1 MSEEAQA
8 DRVAGTGQD
17 GYGAEQAAAY
27 GNAYTAV
34 TGWLRA
40 TGFRTHGLRF
50 KDLGARPRGIGE
62 EFLLATRYRRS
73 DRETEASIQA
83 YFLDPGVV
91 MLSRN
96 GEEDL
101 TGRTTVPLPSGPR
114 LRREL
119 GEVLGNRRSVRDYTG
134 DSVTIDQLA
143 TVARAAAAITAAGRV
158 DLVEGGERAISFRTA
173 PSPGGLYPLE
183 LWLLPLRVDGIAR
196 AVWRYDSRHDALVQ
210 EADAAAV
217 SAAVN
222 AFAVPE
228 EVIALGR
235 ASVVVLLVGRPWKV
249 MRKYGD
255 RGVRYL
261 FIEAGAVTEN
271 VHLACGSL
279 GLGSVDC
286 ASVHDDELH
295 TALGLDGEL
304 RLLVHS
310 VVIGVPG

>member
-1 MSEEAQA
+1 
-8 DRVAGTGQD
+8 VAETGQD
-17 GYGAEQAAAY
+17 DYGAEQAAAY
-27 GNAYTAV
+27 GNTYTTV
-34 TGWLRA
+34 TGWLRS

-50 KDLGARPRGIGE
+50 KDLHARPRGIAE
-62 EFLLATRYRRS
+62 EFLLATRYRRF
-73 DRETEASIQA
+73 DRETEASIQS
-83 YFLDPGVV
+83 YFLDPGVI

-101 TGRTTVPLPSGPR
+101 TGRTTVPLPQGPR

-134 DSVTIDQLA
+134 DPVSIDELA
-143 TVARAAAAITAAGRV
+143 TVARAAGAITAAAHV
-158 DLVEGGERAISFRTA
+158 DLVEGGERVISFRTA

-183 LWLLPLRVDGIAR
+183 AWLLPLRVAGIER
-196 AVWRYDSRHDALVQ
+196 AVWRYDSRRDVLVR
-210 EADAAAV
+210 EVDAAAV

-228 EVIALGR
+228 EVIALSR
-235 ASVVVLLVGRPWKV
+235 AAVVVLLVGRPWKV

-261 FIEAGAVTEN
+261 FIEAGAVAEN
-271 VHLACGSL
+271 IHLSCGSL

-286 ASVHDDELH
+286 ASVHDDEIH
-295 TALGLDGEL
+295 AALGLDGEL
-304 RLLVHS
+304 RLLVHT
-310 VVIGVPG
+310 VVIGVPA